1 MDDKE
6 KLNNNKDY
14 LGSRYS
20 EQVFGDQGGRVTD
33 SSNKQ
38 MESKEKMTKELFW
51 KASGDEDYTKQ
62 ETLGIIILF
71 LCNFFLFFET
81 KFFSKKIK
89 KNMFK
94 KKKIFRL
101 QNF

>member
-6 KLNNNKDY
+6 KSNNNKEY

-20 EQVFGDQGGRVTD
+20 EQIFGDQGGTVTD

-38 MESKEKMTKELFW
+38 METKEKITKELFW

-71 LCNFFLFFET
+71 LSN

-94 KKKIFRL
+94 KKKIFHL